1 MTSEYMNN
9 LYRDLLSNSPQTVT
23 IPIPSDMGTGQIAQ
37 VVTKQGA
44 VVSDW
49 KMNYFSDMNVRGI
62 NSEDYIQMLFCLNDG
77 VSWNIAG
84 SREGACLAKG
94 ESCIYRGHGKMESLC
109 YAQNSDFYFKNIK
122 IPVPY
127 FKRLLQDYFEDGEIT
142 VYEKKLLTGI
152 SKVSITPYMEH
163 IFAELQDFTHYRGG
177 LGYLFLESK
186 IHELLSVY
194 LSEVLELRIL
204 SPEYCCI
211 SKSERDC
218 IIEAK
223 RIIDSELAFA
233 PSCEGL
239 ARQVQISV
247 SKLSRGFSM
256 MYGISVHAYVI
267 EQRLERA
274 AGLLLESNMNIGQ
287 IAVLVSHGTA
297 AVLRLE
303 DGKRNEQSP
312 DMVQRGRY
320 GKGNRHS
327 TVQPPGHR
335 TGELFWCHGGIGV
348 SRRLPGREIT
358 ALGRQ
363 PEPALRSVHTRLQ
376 EPDYFR

>member
-211 SKSERDC
+211 SKVNVIASSRQRESLTASLPLRQAVKDWQGRFKS
-218 IIEAK
+218 ASLNYQG
-223 RIIDSELAFA
+223 DS
-233 PSCEGL
+233 P
-239 ARQVQISV
+239 
-247 SKLSRGFSM
+247 
-256 MYGISVHAYVI
+256 
-267 EQRLERA
+267 
-274 AGLLLESNMNIGQ
+274 
-287 IAVLVSHGTA
+287 
-297 AVLRLE
+297 
-303 DGKRNEQSP
+303 
-312 DMVQRGRY
+312 
-320 GKGNRHS
+320 
-327 TVQPPGHR
+327 
-335 TGELFWCHGGIGV
+335 
-348 SRRLPGREIT
+348 
-358 ALGRQ
+358 
-363 PEPALRSVHTRLQ
+363 
-376 EPDYFR
+376 

>member
-177 LGYLFLESK
+177 LLW
-186 IHELLSVY
+186 LLRSCAVPHHAEN
-194 LSEVLELRIL
+194 LVLLLPPFRGGRRKPL
-204 SPEYCCI
+204 PQDA
-211 SKSERDC
+211 SERRRAGTSGIPDA
-218 IIEAK
+218 EK
-223 RIIDSELAFA
+223 TD
-233 PSCEGL
+233 G
-239 ARQVQISV
+239 
-247 SKLSRGFSM
+247 SR
-256 MYGISVHAYVI
+256 H
-267 EQRLERA
+267 
-274 AGLLLESNMNIGQ
+274 
-287 IAVLVSHGTA
+287 TA
-297 AVLRLE
+297 C
-303 DGKRNEQSP
+303 
-312 DMVQRGRY
+312 
-320 GKGNRHS
+320 
-327 TVQPPGHR
+327 PGWYASGGCFR
-335 TGELFWCHGGIGV
+335 TGT
-348 SRRLPGREIT
+348 RRI
-358 ALGRQ
+358 
-363 PEPALRSVHTRLQ
+363 
-376 EPDYFR
+376 

>member
-287 IAVLVSHGTA
+287 IAVLVGYSKPSNFA
-297 AVLRLE
+297 AAF
-303 DGKRNEQSP
+303 KKK
-312 DMVQRGRY
+312 Y
-320 GKGNRHS
+320 GVIPKNYKDEN
-327 TVQPPGHR
+327 T
-335 TGELFWCHGGIGV
+335 IG
-348 SRRLPGREIT
+348 
-358 ALGRQ
+358 
-363 PEPALRSVHTRLQ
+363 
-376 EPDYFR
+376 

>member
-1 MTSEYMNN
+1 M
-9 LYRDLLSNSPQTVT
+9 D
-23 IPIPSDMGTGQIAQ
+23 TG
-37 VVTKQGA
+37 K
-44 VVSDW
+44 W
-49 KMNYFSDMNVRGI
+49 
-62 NSEDYIQMLFCLNDG
+62 
-77 VSWNIAG
+77 
-84 SREGACLAKG
+84 
-94 ESCIYRGHGKMESLC
+94 SLC

-287 IAVLVSHGTA
+287 IAVLVGYTKPSNFSA
-297 AVLRLE
+297 AF
-303 DGKRNEQSP
+303 KKK
-312 DMVQRGRY
+312 Y
-320 GKGNRHS
+320 GVMPKDYR
-327 TVQPPGHR
+327 
-335 TGELFWCHGGIGV
+335 EA
-348 SRRLPGREIT
+348 SRIK
-358 ALGRQ
+358 
-363 PEPALRSVHTRLQ
+363 
-376 EPDYFR
+376 

>member
-1 MTSEYMNN
+1 MLTFE
-9 LYRDLLSNSPQTVT
+9 
-23 IPIPSDMGTGQIAQ
+23 IP
-37 VVTKQGA
+37 
-44 VVSDW
+44 
-49 KMNYFSDMNVRGI
+49 
-62 NSEDYIQMLFCLNDG
+62 
-77 VSWNIAG
+77 
-84 SREGACLAKG
+84 
-94 ESCIYRGHGKMESLC
+94 
-109 YAQNSDFYFKNIK
+109 
-122 IPVPY
+122 
-127 FKRLLQDYFEDGEIT
+127 

-287 IAVLVSHGTA
+287 IAVLVGYTKPSNFSA
-297 AVLRLE
+297 AF
-303 DGKRNEQSP
+303 KKK
-312 DMVQRGRY
+312 Y
-320 GKGNRHS
+320 GVMPKDYR
-327 TVQPPGHR
+327 
-335 TGELFWCHGGIGV
+335 EA
-348 SRRLPGREIT
+348 SRIK
-358 ALGRQ
+358 
-363 PEPALRSVHTRLQ
+363 
-376 EPDYFR
+376 

>member
-49 KMNYFSDMNVRGI
+49 KMNYFSDMNVCGI

-152 SKVSITPYMEH
+152 SKVSITPYKEH

-256 MYGISVHAYVI
+256 MRNVCRFLQVFFPN
-267 EQRLERA
+267 
-274 AGLLLESNMNIGQ
+274 LL
-287 IAVLVSHGTA
+287 V
-297 AVLRLE
+297 
-303 DGKRNEQSP
+303 D
-312 DMVQRGRY
+312 
-320 GKGNRHS
+320 
-327 TVQPPGHR
+327 
-335 TGELFWCHGGIGV
+335 
-348 SRRLPGREIT
+348 
-358 ALGRQ
+358 
-363 PEPALRSVHTRLQ
+363 
-376 EPDYFR
+376 

>member
-1 MTSEYMNN
+1 
-9 LYRDLLSNSPQTVT
+9 
-23 IPIPSDMGTGQIAQ
+23 
-37 VVTKQGA
+37 
-44 VVSDW
+44 
-49 KMNYFSDMNVRGI
+49 
-62 NSEDYIQMLFCLNDG
+62 
-77 VSWNIAG
+77 
-84 SREGACLAKG
+84 
-94 ESCIYRGHGKMESLC
+94 MESLC

-233 PSCEGL
+233 PADLNEHAMRDEWSGDLGVGCKYFSQDAVAKLAPAAGIALSEHLTPAEKLKEVQKLAEGGNPYAL
-239 ARQVQISV
+239 AIFDSIGVYLAHTLSLYEMFYDIRNLLVLGRVASGIGGERIV
-247 SKLSRGFSM
+247 SECRRVLNEEYPELSRKLRVMLPDENFRRVGQSM
-256 MYGISVHAYVI
+256 
-267 EQRLERA
+267 A
-274 AGLLLESNMNIGQ
+274 AASL
-287 IAVLVSHGTA
+287 
-297 AVLRLE
+297 
-303 DGKRNEQSP
+303 P
-312 DMVQRGRY
+312 DIR
-320 GKGNRHS
+320 
-327 TVQPPGHR
+327 
-335 TGELFWCHGGIGV
+335 
-348 SRRLPGREIT
+348 
-358 ALGRQ
+358 
-363 PEPALRSVHTRLQ
+363 
-376 EPDYFR
+376 

>member
-1 MTSEYMNN
+1 MTNQYMTK
-9 LYRDLLSNSPQTVT
+9 LYHDLLSNSPQTVT
-23 IPIPSDMGTGQIAQ
+23 IDIPADMGTGQISQ

-49 KMNYFSDMNVRGI
+49 KMNYFSDMNVQGVS
-62 NSEDYIQMLFCLNDG
+62 SEDYIQMLFCLNDG

-127 FKRLLQDYFEDGEIT
+127 FKRLLQDYLEDGEIT

-287 IAVLVSHGTA
+287 IAVLVGYTKPSNFSA
-297 AVLRLE
+297 AF
-303 DGKRNEQSP
+303 KKK
-312 DMVQRGRY
+312 Y
-320 GKGNRHS
+320 GVMPKDYR
-327 TVQPPGHR
+327 
-335 TGELFWCHGGIGV
+335 EA
-348 SRRLPGREIT
+348 SRIK
-358 ALGRQ
+358 
-363 PEPALRSVHTRLQ
+363 
-376 EPDYFR
+376 

>member
-109 YAQNSDFYFKNIK
+109 YAQQ
-122 IPVPY
+122 
-127 FKRLLQDYFEDGEIT
+127 L
-142 VYEKKLLTGI
+142 YEKKLLTGI

-287 IAVLVSHGTA
+287 IAVLVGYTKPSNFSA
-297 AVLRLE
+297 AF
-303 DGKRNEQSP
+303 KKK
-312 DMVQRGRY
+312 Y
-320 GKGNRHS
+320 GVMPKDYR
-327 TVQPPGHR
+327 
-335 TGELFWCHGGIGV
+335 EA
-348 SRRLPGREIT
+348 SRIK
-358 ALGRQ
+358 
-363 PEPALRSVHTRLQ
+363 
-376 EPDYFR
+376 

>member
-142 VYEKKLLTGI
+142 VYEKN
-152 SKVSITPYMEH
+152 
-163 IFAELQDFTHYRGG
+163 
-177 LGYLFLESK
+177 LFLESK

-287 IAVLVSHGTA
+287 IAVLVGYTKPSNFSA
-297 AVLRLE
+297 AF
-303 DGKRNEQSP
+303 KKK
-312 DMVQRGRY
+312 Y
-320 GKGNRHS
+320 GVMPKDYR
-327 TVQPPGHR
+327 
-335 TGELFWCHGGIGV
+335 EA
-348 SRRLPGREIT
+348 SRIK
-358 ALGRQ
+358 
-363 PEPALRSVHTRLQ
+363 
-376 EPDYFR
+376 

>member
-94 ESCIYRGHGKMESLC
+94 ESCISRGHGKMESLC

-186 IHELLSVY
+186 IH
-194 LSEVLELRIL
+194 
-204 SPEYCCI
+204 
-211 SKSERDC
+211 
-218 IIEAK
+218 AK
-223 RIIDSELAFA
+223 CW
-233 PSCEGL
+233 SCE
-239 ARQVQISV
+239 S
-247 SKLSRGFSM
+247 SR
-256 MYGISVHAYVI
+256 
-267 EQRLERA
+267 R
-274 AGLLLESNMNIGQ
+274 N
-287 IAVLVSHGTA
+287 TA
-297 AVLRLE
+297 AYQKVNVIASSRQRESLTASLPLRQAVKDWQGRFKSASLNYQG
-303 DGKRNEQSP
+303 DSP
-312 DMVQRGRY
+312 
-320 GKGNRHS
+320 
-327 TVQPPGHR
+327 
-335 TGELFWCHGGIGV
+335 
-348 SRRLPGREIT
+348 
-358 ALGRQ
+358 
-363 PEPALRSVHTRLQ
+363 
-376 EPDYFR
+376 

>member
-1 MTSEYMNN
+1 MTS

-84 SREGACLAKG
+84 SRAGACLAKG

-152 SKVSITPYMEH
+152 SNVSITPYMEH

-233 PSCEGL
+233 PVDLNEHAMRDEWSGDLGVGCKYFSQDAVIKL
-239 ARQVQISV
+239 AP
-247 SKLSRGFSM
+247 
-256 MYGISVHAYVI
+256 
-267 EQRLERA
+267 A
-274 AGLLLESNMNIGQ
+274 AG
-287 IAVLVSHGTA
+287 IALAERLTPAEKLKEVQKLAEQGVSYA
-297 AVLRLE
+297 Q
-303 DGKRNEQSP
+303 DIFKS
-312 DMVQRGRY
+312 
-320 GKGNRHS
+320 
-327 TVQPPGHR
+327 
-335 TGELFWCHGGIGV
+335 IGV
-348 SRRLPGREIT
+348 YLGHTLCLYEMFYDIRNLIL
-358 ALGRQ
+358 LGRVASGVGGDLIVAECQ
-363 PEPALRSVHTRLQ
+363 RVLNEEYPELSQKLRVML
-376 EPDYFR
+376 PDEEFRRVGQSMAAASLPEV

>member
-127 FKRLLQDYFEDGEIT
+127 FKRLLQDRNFKGEHNALYGAYFRRVTRLYTLSGWAWVSVSGKQNPRIA
-142 VYEKKLLTGI
+142 
-152 SKVSITPYMEH
+152 VSIFE
-163 IFAELQDFTHYRGG
+163 
-177 LGYLFLESK
+177 
-186 IHELLSVY
+186 
-194 LSEVLELRIL
+194 
-204 SPEYCCI
+204 
-211 SKSERDC
+211 
-218 IIEAK
+218 
-223 RIIDSELAFA
+223 
-233 PSCEGL
+233 
-239 ARQVQISV
+239 
-247 SKLSRGFSM
+247 
-256 MYGISVHAYVI
+256 
-267 EQRLERA
+267 
-274 AGLLLESNMNIGQ
+274 
-287 IAVLVSHGTA
+287 
-297 AVLRLE
+297 
-303 DGKRNEQSP
+303 
-312 DMVQRGRY
+312 
-320 GKGNRHS
+320 
-327 TVQPPGHR
+327 
-335 TGELFWCHGGIGV
+335 
-348 SRRLPGREIT
+348 
-358 ALGRQ
+358 
-363 PEPALRSVHTRLQ
+363 RSVGAANPLAGILLHIKK
-376 EPDYFR
+376 

>member
-1 MTSEYMNN
+1 MTNQYMTK
-9 LYRDLLSNSPQTVT
+9 LYHDLLSNSPQTVT
-23 IPIPSDMGTGQIAQ
+23 IDIPADMGTGQISQ

-49 KMNYFSDMNVRGI
+49 KMNYFSDMNVQGV
-62 NSEDYIQMLFCLNDG
+62 SCEDYIQLLFCFNDG
-77 VSWNIAG
+77 VSWNIADARQ
-84 SREGACLAKG
+84 SVSIQKG
-94 ESCIYRGHGKMESLC
+94 ESCIYRGHGKMEYLC
-109 YAQNSDFYFKNIK
+109 YSGKTDFLFKNIK
-122 IPVPY
+122 IPMPY
-127 FKRLLQDYFEDGEIT
+127 FHKILNDYFEDSEIDA
-142 VYEKKLLTGI
+142 YEKKLLTGI
-152 SKVSITPYMEH
+152 SKVNITPYMEH

-287 IAVLVSHGTA
+287 IAVLVGYTKPSNFSA
-297 AVLRLE
+297 AF
-303 DGKRNEQSP
+303 KKK
-312 DMVQRGRY
+312 Y
-320 GKGNRHS
+320 GVMPKDYR
-327 TVQPPGHR
+327 
-335 TGELFWCHGGIGV
+335 EA
-348 SRRLPGREIT
+348 SRIK
-358 ALGRQ
+358 
-363 PEPALRSVHTRLQ
+363 
-376 EPDYFR
+376 

>member
-1 MTSEYMNN
+1 MFGYVMANPQELRPEQRERYLGCYCGICRAIGEQNSLASRLALNYDMVF
-9 LYRDLLSNSPQTVT
+9 LALLLSSLYEPAEEQSSGRCLIHPLSPRPWRRSEA
-23 IPIPSDMGTGQIAQ
+23 IRYA
-37 VVTKQGA
+37 A
-44 VVSDW
+44 
-49 KMNYFSDMNVRGI
+49 DMNV
-62 NSEDYIQMLFCLNDG
+62 
-77 VSWNIAG
+77 A
-84 SREGACLAKG
+84 LA
-94 ESCIYRGHGKMESLC
+94 
-109 YAQNSDFYFKNIK
+109 
-122 IPVPY
+122 
-127 FKRLLQDYFEDGEIT
+127 YFEDGEIT

-287 IAVLVSHGTA
+287 IAVLVGYTKPSNFSA
-297 AVLRLE
+297 AF
-303 DGKRNEQSP
+303 KKK
-312 DMVQRGRY
+312 Y
-320 GKGNRHS
+320 GVMPKDYR
-327 TVQPPGHR
+327 
-335 TGELFWCHGGIGV
+335 EA
-348 SRRLPGREIT
+348 SRIK
-358 ALGRQ
+358 
-363 PEPALRSVHTRLQ
+363 
-376 EPDYFR
+376 

>member
-49 KMNYFSDMNVRGI
+49 KMNYFSDMNVRGV

-152 SKVSITPYMEH
+152 SWDGEYRTTKPDTDN
-163 IFAELQDFTHYRGG
+163 LQ
-177 LGYLFLESK
+177 K
-186 IHELLSVY
+186 LL
-194 LSEVLELRIL
+194 
-204 SPEYCCI
+204 
-211 SKSERDC
+211 KDC
-218 IIEAK
+218 MTATGFWT
-223 RIIDSELAFA
+223 DDAQAFDK
-233 PSCEGL
+233 P
-239 ARQVQISV
+239 
-247 SKLSRGFSM
+247 
-256 MYGISVHAYVI
+256 
-267 EQRLERA
+267 
-274 AGLLLESNMNIGQ
+274 
-287 IAVLVSHGTA
+287 
-297 AVLRLE
+297 
-303 DGKRNEQSP
+303 
-312 DMVQRGRY
+312 
-320 GKGNRHS
+320 
-327 TVQPPGHR
+327 
-335 TGELFWCHGGIGV
+335 
-348 SRRLPGREIT
+348 
-358 ALGRQ
+358 
-363 PEPALRSVHTRLQ
+363 
-376 EPDYFR
+376 